1 MPWNGSKTWVAGEVV
16 GATAMNTYV
25 RDNLNYLLARPLA
38 VSPGPISVT
47 WTYTST
53 SYVPVATSTD
63 LAIVTQTG
71 RLMVGAKV
79 IASASV
85 DMIFA
90 LRINIDAGI
99 STHWLSE
106 FFRLPHANQI
116 TPLPISP
123 AIITG
128 LATGTQHTLR
138 MEVAVNAS
146 TPGTL
151 SIFNLNVGRAFQ
163 FWAMEV

>member
-38 VSPGPISVT
+38 FFNTVLGVT

-71 RLMVGAKV
+71 RLMVGARV
-79 IASASV
+79 IAKASV

-90 LRINIDAGI
+90 LRINIDSGL
-99 STHWLSE
+99 STHYLSE
-106 FFRLPHANQI
+106 FFRLPHADHV

-123 AIITG
+123 TILTG